1 MDCIP
6 LSSRDKR
13 MLRTVLQKH
22 LTDLKWEMA
31 FTHSKDS
38 TDLLQKRREFV
49 EGFMQRLGA

>member
-6 LSSRDKR
+6 LTSRDKE

-22 LTDLKWEMA
+22 LEDLKWEIA

-38 TDLLQKRREFV
+38 TDLLEERREFM